1 MTTNNANMDLF
12 GNFGDTTMEDV
23 KNLGGESKYPGLFL
37 CQVKSAVL
45 GSFDNGT
52 KTIELSINVCDE
64 ETRSVLRTIK
74 LDTMFL
80 CGEGGERNEA
90 NNRNITKIN
99 NMRFLFNPQMPD
111 KTPWNVG
118 LAPAKVWDKEA
129 KLFVE
134 DKQVPQLLDLV
145 GRYFWG
151 ILVSYKE
158 FEKVY
163 VNGYS
168 RNPITPYSVDPIA
181 HESERKDAETIKVP
195 DYSAK
200 PKHRVA
206 IWSFFSIDTKQSLAE
221 RLKGEEPKEITES
234 LAGVEKKYEEKY
246 FVEKELDGDKEITER
261 KKVLQKKLGK
271 AFDEQKWESYNSK
284 VSSAS
289 NSMSMMF

>member
-1 MTTNNANMDLF
+1 MTTNNNNMDLF
-12 GNFGDTTMEDV
+12 GNFGDVSQDDV

-45 GSFDNGT
+45 NSFDNGT
-52 KTIELSINVCDE
+52 KTIELTINVCDE
-64 ETRSVLRTIK
+64 ETRSTVRSIK
-74 LDTMFL
+74 LDPMFL
-80 CGEGGERNEA
+80 CGEGGERTDA

-111 KTPWNVG
+111 KTLWNVG

-145 GRYFWG
+145 GRYFWA

-181 HESERKDAETIKVP
+181 HESERKEPDTIKVP

-200 PKHRVA
+200 PKYRVA
-206 IWSFFSIDTKQSLAE
+206 IWSFYSLDTKQSLAE
-221 RLKGEEPKEITES
+221 RIKGEEPKEITTS
-234 LAGVEKKYEEKY
+234 LADVEKKHDEKY
-246 FVEKELDGDKEITER
+246 FIEKELTDDKEASER
-261 KKVLQKKLGK
+261 KKILQRKLGK

-284 VSSAS
+284 VNSVMNSVS
-289 NSMSMMF
+289 NMF